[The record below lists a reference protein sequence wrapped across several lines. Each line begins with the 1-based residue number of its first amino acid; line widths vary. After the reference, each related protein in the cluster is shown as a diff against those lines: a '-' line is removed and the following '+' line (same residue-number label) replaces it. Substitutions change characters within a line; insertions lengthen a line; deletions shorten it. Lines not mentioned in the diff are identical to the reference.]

1 MKLCGDLQP
10 LLLLLCGSM
19 VRLCLLPLLV
29 DCCCLPVP
37 AIIFHHFRC
46 CCHHHHRCHRQ
57 KKCPSKI
64 IIIII
69 VRQAN
74 RDGPGPVS
82 SICWWQPRQDDGMT
96 DVQDWRRCRG
106 GIVLPCIPL
115 FSLASH
121 RSPSRRGCPPGKGM
135 LSVQAIS
142 SSTETTL
149 YLYESI

>member
-1 MKLCGDLQP
+1 MRSTFNSMKLCGDLQP

-46 CCHHHHRCHRQ
+46 CCHHHHCRHRR

-64 IIIII
+64 IIII
-69 VRQAN
+69 VCQAD

-96 DVQDWRRCRG
+96 DVQDWRCCKG
-106 GIVLPCIPL
+106 GIVLPCIPS
-115 FSLASH
+115 FSLPSRLSPGQGIVVCASH
-121 RSPSRRGCPPGKGM
+121 FF
-135 LSVQAIS
+135 
-142 SSTETTL
+142 
-149 YLYESI
+149 